1 MEQVKLQ
8 IQGKKDVKPTGA
20 TEVRAMVNGV
30 IECLVNAVASVELHN
45 REKLANSI
53 EFMMS
58 LELAAPENALMVEN
72 GDID

>member
-20 TEVRAMVNGV
+20 KEVSAMVNGV
-30 IECLVNAVASVELHN
+30 IDCLVNAVASVELHN